1 MKETIQIYG
10 SIAVFVAFAITGT
23 IAAGMFVDGA
33 WILDR
38 IGLVGLVIELVVI
51 NVCAVLSLLYDLP
64 GNARKA
70 FDRGSR

>member
-1 MKETIQIYG
+1 MRARIKAYG
-10 SIAVFVAFAITGT
+10 SVLVLVAFAVTGT

-38 IGLVGLVIELVVI
+38 IGLTGLIVEIVVI
-51 NVCAVLSLLYDLP
+51 NVCAVLSLLYDIP

-70 FDRGSR
+70 FE

>member
-1 MKETIQIYG
+1 MRARIKTYG
-10 SIAVFVAFAITGT
+10 SVLVLVAFAVTGT

-38 IGLVGLVIELVVI
+38 IGLAGLIVEIVVI
-51 NVCAVLSLLYDLP
+51 NVCAVLSLLYDIP

-70 FDRGSR
+70 FE